1 MRRNATKVA
10 AVVMSLAVTMTS
22 VNLPTTAAAATK
34 KVKLK
39 VGKKTLTVGQTTTL
53 KVTKGGKAVKAT
65 FKSSNAKVAKVVTK
79 SGKSTKIK
87 ALKKG
92 TAKITATYAKKKYT
106 CKITVKA
113 KKVTTPTTAPTV
125 EPTVAPTAT
134 PVIDVPTTAPATDAA
149 LETKKNVDKIEFRLT
164 NAYDE
169 NHQDTVLVGT
179 NAYLKARALDKDGKP
194 VANVP
199 ITVSE
204 KVLVLGPAGN
214 TMEAYTLMTDSE
226 GYATF
231 IWGYE
236 KTKDDSNHHVIDAM
250 RNDLIQ
256 SSKLTATV
264 AGSNVATDITL
275 KFAAIRIESED
286 SRDDGDHL
294 VDVVNNYEDKDR
306 KDVRKG
312 LSKAD
317 YASRDV
323 SETFVKNNATG
334 AYEKRRSS
342 EYVSSQKVSNATT
355 DNSVTFSSAAYLVLP
370 SDDKI
375 SNAADIVVPCNEEIA
390 KNYGNYEGKE
400 WKKAVEDVSAA
411 KLKYATVVFDK
422 INISAHTQLK
432 LQAFLVK
439 DPKAEK
445 LFDENN
451 LAVKGTDEDKSIK
464 TEKFGENGLALNN
477 YSWQIP
483 LNDKEEGYLVVRAII
498 TSKGQVN
505 VNNNEGIVVNKI
517 VGVYNE
523 SGKNTDIVGEKL
535 DDVKVSWSV
544 DNNVS
549 YTIPADVPAEIKDLL
564 DAQKYYDN
572 GNTETSTLGAK
583 KFTYKYTLPSFP
595 HTGNAIVTVYNQK
608 GQVYTYYSL
617 DTVNNGSNQNVIK
630 NKNRKE
636 YLDSYVVNYLLQK
649 MDSNQKKSY
658 DNGSE
663 VDVVYDDKNNSV
675 SVEKDFSDGSMIVY
689 ATSKYKTWKNAL
701 NNTSEFDN
709 YYISEMKSYSNL
721 YELSA
726 AETKQLSKEQLSK
739 FDADAEGKRI
749 TVDST
754 TTGISHIVGTIETT
768 NKDVKIDA
776 ANQKVYTSVQWNPI
790 NVNNDKTAIGYA
802 FKGQNIKVVAQLKD
816 TNGNDVNISNQS
828 INFEA
833 VKANGSN
840 QTLVAGQAYGIKT
853 VNGSDDDDNNVKVI
867 SISNQGKTD
876 AKGQV
881 EMVVSSEDVA
891 QLLDIVATT
900 NSGYNVSFSLNGKD
914 TNSKFLEL
922 YWLDLDLLYTDCV
935 TEDNSA
941 VTSATDFD
949 HTEKIT
955 PDVGGKWSYA
965 VQLVSKKTVDEKKKV
980 VSDVVSHSSRS
991 ELKDHTIENI
1001 KGVETKVS
1009 MLEDS
1014 TGSYTTGVNSVI
1026 SASEKAGEAKALL
1039 QIVPNSVKENASVE
1053 FKKGNDV
1060 KANCY
1065 YAGSDS
1071 TSIDKRF
1078 RFNIT
1083 WKEGELAQT
1092 KFLLP
1097 TGKYVHDNNDNIT
1110 KPVDVYFQVADT
1122 YGNPLSGRE
1131 VVMTA
1136 TDKAT
1141 LNNLDSYTATTD
1153 NKGMVK
1159 ATLSAPAGGVK
1170 TTIVSAT
1177 VDGKTYKQAY
1187 EWRKDTDEFVCTKAE
1202 YNESAKQLVLTFN
1215 DEVYKANDT
1224 EAILKSVLKEN
1235 SGDTNEDRAIQ
1246 FSPNGTLTGAD
1257 VKTFN
1262 AKDVS
1267 ISGRTVKI
1275 TLPDTFKESI
1285 SNQSKFSIDL
1295 SEIEVDGVKFE
1306 IASAETGARLTG
1318 KTITIG

>member
-34 KVKLK
+34 KVKLNK
-39 VGKKTLTVGQTTTL
+39 TKATLTVGKTTTL

-113 KKVTTPTTAPTV
+113 KKVTTPTVAPTV
-125 EPTVAPTAT
+125 EPTVAPTET
-134 PVIDVPTTAPATDAA
+134 PVVDVPTTTPATDAA
-149 LETKKNVDKIEFRLT
+149 LETKKNVAKLEFRLT

-169 NHQDTVLVGT
+169 KHQDTVLVGT
-179 NAYLKARALDKDGKP
+179 NAYLKARALDEDGKP
-194 VANVP
+194 VANAP

-204 KVLVLGPAGN
+204 TLLQAKKATGVKAGN
-214 TMEAYTLMTDSE
+214 TMQASTLMTDAD

-231 IWGYE
+231 VWGFTT
-236 KTKDDSNHHVIDAM
+236 TKDNNHHAIDAM
-250 RNDLIQ
+250 RTDCVQ
-256 SSKLTATV
+256 SYKLTATV
-264 AGSNVATDITL
+264 AGSNLAKDQVV
-275 KFAAIRIESED
+275 KFAAISLESED
-286 SRDDGDHL
+286 SRDSDL
-294 VDVVNNYEDKDR
+294 VDVVNDYIDKDR

-312 LSKAD
+312 LAKAD
-317 YASRDV
+317 YAASGLAK
-323 SETFVKNNATG
+323 TFVENNGTG
-334 AYEKRRSS
+334 IGTRTSQ
-342 EYVSSQKVSNATT
+342 YVSSQKVSNATT
-355 DNSVTFSSAAYLVLP
+355 DNSVTFSSAAYLVVP

-375 SNAADIVVPCNEEIA
+375 SNAADIVVPCNEETA
-390 KNYGNYEGKE
+390 KNYGNYDEKTF
-400 WKKAVEDVSAA
+400 KKAVEEVSAA

-422 INISAHTQLK
+422 INISAHTQLE
-432 LQAFLVK
+432 LEAYLVR
-439 DPKAEK
+439 DPKESDLFKKENVIRKIKAEQ
-445 LFDENN
+445 
-451 LAVKGTDEDKSIK
+451 
-464 TEKFGENGLALNN
+464 FGEKGIALNN

-483 LNDKEEGYLVVRAII
+483 LDVNEGYLAVRAIVK
-498 TSKGQVN
+498 SKGQVN

-523 SGKNTDIVGEKL
+523 SGKSTDGVEEELK
-535 DDVKVSWSV
+535 DVKVNWSV

-549 YTIPADVPAEIKDLL
+549 YTIPADVPTEIKTLL
-564 DAQKYYDN
+564 NAQNCYKNVN
-572 GNTETSTLGAK
+572 GNMEPSTFEAE
-583 KFTYKYTLPSFP
+583 KFTYKYTMPSFP
-595 HTGNAIVTVYNQK
+595 YTGNAIVTVYNQK

-617 DTVNNGSNQNVIK
+617 DTVNDGTNQNVIK
-630 NKNRKE
+630 GSYERFVYEKLMDDDNRK
-636 YLDSYVVNYLLQK
+636 NYDK
-649 MDSNQKKSY
+649 GYSTIVKYKKA
-658 DNGSE
+658 DGT
-663 VDVVYDDKNNSV
+663 DATV
-675 SVEKDFSDGSMIVY
+675 SVIKGTNITDAGLK
-689 ATSKYKTWKNAL
+689 KYCD
-701 NNTSEFDN
+701 DN
-709 YYISEMKSYSNL
+709 MKSYSNL

-726 AETKQLSKEQLSK
+726 AETKQLSKDQLSK
-739 FDADAEGKRI
+739 FNADAEGKRI

-754 TTGISHIVGTIETT
+754 TTGISHVVGTIETT

-833 VKANGSN
+833 VNANGSN
-840 QTLVAGQAYGIKT
+840 ETLVAGNAYGIKT
-853 VNGSDDDDNNVKVI
+853 ENGTDKEAKNVKVI

-876 AKGQV
+876 TKGQV

-922 YWLDLDLLYTDCV
+922 YWLDLDLMYTSCV
-935 TEDNSA
+935 DTNCEKYDIL
-941 VTSATDFD
+941 ATTAKDFD
-949 HTEKIT
+949 QTEKIE
-955 PDVGGKWSYA
+955 PIVGGKWSYA
-965 VQLVSKKTVDEKKKV
+965 VELVSNKTVDSNKKV
-980 VSDVVSHSSRS
+980 KSKFVSYSSRS
-991 ELKDHTIENI
+991 ELKDYTIENI

-1026 SASEKAGEAKALL
+1026 NASEKAGEAKALL

-1053 FKKGNDV
+1053 FRRKSDNALKD
-1060 KANCY
+1060 NCY

-1083 WKEGELAQT
+1083 WTEGALAQT

-1097 TGKYVHDNNDNIT
+1097 TGKYVHDDSDPINKT
-1110 KPVDVYFQVADT
+1110 VDIYFQVADV
-1122 YGNPLSGRE
+1122 YGNPISGKE
-1131 VVMTA
+1131 VIMTA
-1136 TDKAT
+1136 TDGSK
-1141 LNNLDSYTATTD
+1141 LSNQDSYIATTD

-1159 ATLSAPAGGVK
+1159 AELYAPLGGVK
-1170 TTIVSAT
+1170 TTVVSAT

-1187 EWRKDTDEFVCTKAE
+1187 EWRKDNVADTAGFVCTKAE

-1215 DEVYKANDT
+1215 DEVYKDTDT
-1224 EAILKSVLKEN
+1224 EAILKSVLN
-1235 SGDTNEDRAIQ
+1235 DQAGDKVIDRAIK
-1246 FSPNGTLTGAD
+1246 FSPNGTFATGTD

-1306 IASAETGARLTG
+1306 IASAETGARLVANVG
-1318 KTITIG
+1318 ASKIITVE